1 MSSAK
6 KRLQEILEKEVENT
20 GKRVF
25 LVEGEDD
32 VEAYNRLL
40 NRRFSFS

>member
-1 MSSAK
+1 MSSAN
-6 KRLQEILEKEVENT
+6 KRLQEIRKKEVKNT

-32 VEAYNRLL
+32 FESAY
-40 NRRFSFS
+40 